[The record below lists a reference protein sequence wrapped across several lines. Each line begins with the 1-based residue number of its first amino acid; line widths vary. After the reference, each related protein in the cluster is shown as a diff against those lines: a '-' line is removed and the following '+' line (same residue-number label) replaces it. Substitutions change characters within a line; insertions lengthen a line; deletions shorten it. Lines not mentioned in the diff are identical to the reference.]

1 MKTAVTLAA
10 RAHDK
15 TPTHSYRSPPARTPA
30 HAILPLLPLSVLS
43 SLKPDTIKPIS
54 QDAVYRA
61 LTMYSGDIVR
71 WKGTCSTIASASKRT
86 RKGFTERNSEKNR
99 CMPSWTKSEIC

>member
-61 LTMYSGDIVR
+61 LTLFHNCVNSNLSFLSGIYIHQKEHQAIPFQTVQVPYP
-71 WKGTCSTIASASKRT
+71 
-86 RKGFTERNSEKNR
+86 N
-99 CMPSWTKSEIC
+99 